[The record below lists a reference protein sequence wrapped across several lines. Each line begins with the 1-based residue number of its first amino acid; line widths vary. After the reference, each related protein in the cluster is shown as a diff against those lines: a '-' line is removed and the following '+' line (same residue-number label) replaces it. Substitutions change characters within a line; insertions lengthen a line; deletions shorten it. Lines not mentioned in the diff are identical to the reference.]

1 MTLIVDLL
9 VTVTPDINLVLTRAQ
24 LLVLDTMINPTLIII
39 LHTTIV
45 IGLDMTNIITDLLL
59 NHIILL
65 HVHTIILPLLVV
77 HPNFILVLVSAPLVI
92 ITPLLND
99 ITLLTVL
106 LVNHVMIAT
115 VDCTETQK
123 TTIIFN
129 INPLLILLNHLH
141 HFCIRILLQ
150 NPNLKLISITLILLH
165 HNIPH
170 FLMNML
176 MHYTFNLV
184 CQFIYFQTD

>member
-1 MTLIVDLL
+1 M
-9 VTVTPDINLVLTRAQ
+9 TPDINLVLTRAQ
-24 LLVLDTMINPTLIII
+24 ILVLDKMINPTLIII

-45 IGLDMTNIITDLLL
+45 IGLDITNIITDLLL

-77 HPNFILVLVSAPLVI
+77 HPNILVNAPLVI
-92 ITPLLND
+92 ITPLLSD

-106 LVNHVMIAT
+106 LVNHVTIAT
-115 VDCTETQK
+115 VVDRTQTQK

-129 INPLLILLNHLH
+129 TNPLLILLNHLH
-141 HFCIRILLQ
+141 HFCIKIFLQ
-150 NPNLKLISITLILLH
+150 NPNLKLISITFILLH

-184 CQFIYFQTD
+184 CQFIYFQTH